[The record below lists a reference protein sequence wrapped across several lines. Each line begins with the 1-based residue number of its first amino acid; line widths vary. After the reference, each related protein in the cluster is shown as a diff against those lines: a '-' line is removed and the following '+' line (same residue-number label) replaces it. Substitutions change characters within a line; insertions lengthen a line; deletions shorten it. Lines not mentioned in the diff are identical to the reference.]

1 MSCSVHIFEEECE
14 AQILHFKFPHNANN
28 SQHSFIP
35 TDQVKLR
42 NLLSLLADRGFIIF
56 LCDRNDL
63 GRSWVII
70 DIKSLIHEVYGTLF
84 APNSFHQHHMF
95 VSNIGIAPMSSLQTM
110 FP

>member
-1 MSCSVHIFEEECE
+1 MKCKYCTLNFLIT
-14 AQILHFKFPHNANN
+14 QIQN

-35 TDQVKLR
+35 TDEVKLT

-63 GRSWVII
+63 GRSWVVI

-84 APNSFHQHHMF
+84 APESFH
-95 VSNIGIAPMSSLQTM
+95 
-110 FP
+110 